1 MHLAGGDV
9 DLAEQ
14 CCKLRRG
21 IVLRLTWDDR
31 GVPLGS
37 VNSYVKREFGF
48 RPFKKGDGRLVF
60 PPMRRELAC
69 PACRHRTGPRTQR
82 FHCDEGCDAGEAPM
96 FAAFAITLFLSR
108 TRQRREI

>member
-1 MHLAGGDV
+1 M